1 MFLVIICFGI
11 ASVLC
16 TVCNFTLMRKNSP
29 LAQCMPML
37 SASFVALTAYFCH
50 AATFDFL
57 RTDNVSGLLDVTPTL
72 HKVLTLYVIVMLV
85 TNTLITLFRF
95 FRNNK

>member
-50 AATFDFL
+50 AATFDFV
-57 RTDNVSGLLDVTPTL
+57 RTENTTGLLDVTPTL

-85 TNTLITLFRF
+85 SNALITLLRV
-95 FRNNK
+95 FRNKR